1 MASPPQI
8 RKEIMSDLPPPF
20 DAPSATSLNF
30 SALGI
35 LEHLQD
41 PVLAVDQ
48 EGRILWRNEAASLL
62 PDLPAEPLST
72 LIREQECA
80 SGRRI
85 VTRTLRLADGSTLA
99 VRVHPVADESEAAAI
114 LVLMDETPAQR
125 RLRRLQ
131 FANDRLQAR
140 LALLE
145 RQAHLDALTGLLNRR
160 GLARALEREA
170 RQGRRAQAPL
180 SALFIDFDDFKKLN
194 DHFGHY
200 VGDRVL
206 SRIAHRMES
215 LLRPRDHLGRIGGDE
230 FLLLLPSATSL
241 QAEVVAERLRQ
252 AVAAE
257 VFRDDEG
264 RTIRTTISV
273 AVTRVPE
280 EAPSIEGILRR
291 ARGALQRA
299 KRSGK
304 NLMARADS

>member
-1 MASPPQI
+1 MSIPPQT
-8 RKEIMSDLPPPF
+8 RKETMSDLPPSF
-20 DAPSATSLNF
+20 DAPSAAPWNLSSF
-30 SALGI
+30 DI

-41 PVLAVDQ
+41 PVLAVARD
-48 EGRILWRNEAASLL
+48 GSILWKNAAAATL
-62 PDLPAEPLST
+62 PELPAESLES
-72 LIREQECA
+72 LIRSQEDA

-85 VTRTLRLADGSTLA
+85 VTRTLRLGDGTTWS
-99 VRVHPVADESEAAAI
+99 VRVHPLQWDLDEAAL
-114 LVLMDETPAQR
+114 LVLMDETPTQR

-170 RQGRRAQAPL
+170 RQGRRIQTPL

-194 DHFGHY
+194 DRFGHY

-206 SRIAHRMES
+206 ARIAHRMES

-230 FLLLLPSATSL
+230 FLLILPSATSL
-241 QAEVVAERLRQ
+241 QAEIVAERLRQ

-257 VFRDDEG
+257 EFSSDEG
-264 RTIRTTISV
+264 HAIRTTISV
-273 AVTRVPE
+273 AVTSVPE
-280 EAPSIEGILRR
+280 GSPSIEAILRR

-304 NLMARADS
+304 NLMARAEP